1 MKDIKNLI
9 FDFGGVLIN
18 LDRTACRETFEKLGI
33 ESIHESV
40 LDDYRQKELYMQ
52 LESGNI
58 SAAAFRASMR
68 RLSDQDLTDQQIDD
82 AWVSILGDIP
92 DYKLDWLLELR
103 KQYHILLLSNTND
116 SQDKTVF
123 LKTRVPEKLL
133 QDFRLALAINNET
146 TQDVIQRLISDYIK
160 HTKITPEQLAK
171 FTEH

>member
-1 MKDIKNLI
+1 MMKDIKNLI

-18 LDRTACRETFEKLGI
+18 LDRTACREAFEKLGI

-103 KQYHILLLSNTND
+103 KQIPYSFIEQYKQYPLAM
-116 SQDKTVF
+116 V
-123 LKTRVPEKLL
+123 RAEPVPL
-133 QDFRLALAINNET
+133 QRA
-146 TQDVIQRLISDYIK
+146 
-160 HTKITPEQLAK
+160 
-171 FTEH
+171 